1 MCAGL
6 GTTFFLGIST
16 AATQRNLSTVVGG
29 QVRTGENSGRV
40 RGGGA
45 ECAAGAGI
53 FSRWAA
59 GWISHPRPHRTTVIR
74 FFIPSRHGDG
84 FYINGRVGQITRPSY
99 EGLSAHLMMFE
110 T

>member
-1 MCAGL
+1 MSQPQCANCVQEFICKRATEVEDRLTVGKSTISPLHAFVCLMCAGL

-16 AATQRNLSTVVGG
+16 AATQRNLSTVLGG

-45 ECAAGAGI
+45 ECAARAGI

-59 GWISHPRPHRTTVIR
+59 GQR
-74 FFIPSRHGDG
+74 
-84 FYINGRVGQITRPSY
+84 
-99 EGLSAHLMMFE
+99 
-110 T
+110 